1 LKSRFWLSDE
11 QPSGQLVIAQFDPVH
26 LCIEAWVIGAHCQ
39 DLENRPWTLDPEVL
53 IREVNTSVYID
64 RRQLVFR
71 LGVKHEH
78 WSRDEEHHGLPR
90 KRASRVNV
98 ESNAPTESQMILSLG
113 NSWTGLPVVEDFATW
128 PTPHMTSPA
137 RTPSISTS
145 EGRLAADQ
153 SVTVPTACHPTFQL
167 RIRVEHHQDD
177 GTTGTD
183 RSDTTHESGMVEEII
198 TYGTISPTSYT
209 PTIEKPWQGIWC
221 GDYFDHGVEFL
232 LMLQPEPSNE
242 ATKPKTVYGVQ
253 EQCLEQLGS
262 RLDENPLLS
271 HHPCRSLLAVKLT
284 GDSNVPRW
292 KYSFMVPDL
301 FDTGLLRV
309 AGEEEFRG
317 APVIRSWLHVAAQNF
332 EYGK

>member
-1 LKSRFWLSDE
+1 
-11 QPSGQLVIAQFDPVH
+11 
-26 LCIEAWVIGAHCQ
+26 
-39 DLENRPWTLDPEVL
+39 
-53 IREVNTSVYID
+53 
-64 RRQLVFR
+64 
-71 LGVKHEH
+71 
-78 WSRDEEHHGLPR
+78 
-90 KRASRVNV
+90 
-98 ESNAPTESQMILSLG
+98 
-113 NSWTGLPVVEDFATW
+113 
-128 PTPHMTSPA
+128 MTSPA
-137 RTPSISTS
+137 RTPSISTR

-332 EYGK
+332 EYGKWYNLWCNDKVLTPPIDTYVPSQLILISHDRLAQYWEGGGCIKYYRRVDIESLTFAWSIHFGEYYICLKYLEREKIYSARR